1 MLKNKK
7 KKIDGQGDIS
17 LRGTAG
23 FSVSI
28 GDFLEKPHSA
38 AGLEEEKKPPDD
50 GGARQDIEAF
60 MRSVSQAT
68 IHMESS
74 GRSGR
79 IVTVLGFRPAPDK
92 KTAEA
97 LVRAM
102 RKGLG
107 CGSYVDVDKVVL
119 QGDIGD
125 RAEAWLFKRGVRK
138 IVMGN

>member
-17 LRGTAG
+17 RGCPVG

-28 GDFLEKPHSA
+28 GDILEIPHSPA
-38 AGLEEEKKPPDD
+38 CREEEKKPPDD
-50 GGARQDIEAF
+50 DGARQDIEAF
-60 MRSVSQAT
+60 LKSVSRAI
-68 IHMESS
+68 IHRESA

-79 IVTVLGFRPAPDK
+79 IVTVLELRPAPDK
-92 KTAEA
+92 KTSEA
-97 LVRAM
+97 LAKAI

-107 CGSYVDVDKVVL
+107 CGSRVEADKVFL
-119 QGDIGD
+119 QGDIRD
-125 RAEAWLFKRGVRK
+125 RAEVWLFKRGVRK